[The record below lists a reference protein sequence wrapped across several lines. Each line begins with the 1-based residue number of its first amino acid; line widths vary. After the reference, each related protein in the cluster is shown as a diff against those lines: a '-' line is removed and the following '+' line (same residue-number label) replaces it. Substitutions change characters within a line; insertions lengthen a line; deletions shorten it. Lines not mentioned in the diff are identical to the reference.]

1 VTTFDESAAQKKDR
15 LSELKLRAEAVLAN
29 AISDPSV
36 ALSGDALNAA
46 KLLEDLRI
54 YQVELELQNEELR
67 AAQLAAETARKRYEY
82 LFSQMPIAA
91 MVLDTHGMLD
101 DSNELANQLLGP
113 RRTFVAFDRRLESK
127 FSLKD
132 RSRLHA
138 ALRDVVPGE
147 VQVLQQVDLVVDDAR
162 TTKFDVHLIGL
173 SIDYKL
179 DRRILLLLVDRG
191 AEAARREDQQFFS
204 QLLNSSDAFIHAFD
218 QHGKAI
224 LVNQSM
230 LDFLGVKLDE
240 VRGHSHRTLWP
251 LRDAIAHIE
260 ADKKVLLTGQTLS
273 FEEQVHRVSDGGVLD
288 LMTRKFPLRDTA
300 GKVYGVAGISTDIT
314 ALKDQH
320 RLALLSE
327 TVFRSSSDAIVI
339 TDADKRIL
347 RVNPAFSLQTGFSA
361 DTVMGKKASILRSGI
376 QDKASYRKMWESID
390 AFGKWA
396 GEINNRRADGTQYTV
411 WSNINTVVDDD
422 GTVLHYIAVL
432 TDVTRLLETQLAL
445 ARQASYD
452 SLTGLPNRTLLND
465 RIAQLTAL
473 SLRHSNSFGLLFVD
487 LDRFK
492 EVNDSLGHQAGD
504 TLLREVSKRL
514 QSAVRLEDTVARI
527 GGDEFVVLLPN
538 IEGVGARAVADKLL
552 GYLREPVWLEEG
564 VHYTPMASVGVAIYP
579 QDGSTPDLL
588 LRSADMAMYHA
599 KMEGRNRVAEYVG
612 TMGDA
617 SEKAFAIQTELAE
630 AVAQKQ
636 LQIFF
641 QPMCRLSDG
650 ALMGAEVLVRWQ
662 RPGVGLMLPGDF
674 LEVAEKFGQL
684 LQVDRWVLNEALRQ
698 LGAWGAAGLWQ
709 AHWRL
714 AVNRHAMDLQQ
725 ADMVDE
731 LKRMLQT
738 HGVSA
743 STLELEVTEDALL
756 KHTPD
761 QIARLAEL
769 RALGASVSIDDFG
782 TGYSSLAYLR
792 RLPVSVIKIDKSFIS
807 DMLTDEND
815 AVLVRAI
822 VDLAHN
828 LGHTLVAEGIET
840 PDQLAHLARLGVE
853 LGQGFL
859 FDAALSAEEF
869 AQNWLRKAATA

>member
-1 VTTFDESAAQKKDR
+1 MTSFDETAAQKKER
-15 LSELKLRAEAVLAN
+15 LAELKHRAEAVLAN
-29 AISDPSV
+29 ALSDPSV
-36 ALSGDALNAA
+36 EVSADALNAA

-67 AAQLAAETARKRYEY
+67 ATQLAAETARKRYEY

-113 RRTFVAFDRRLESK
+113 RRAFVAFDRRLEAK

-147 VQVLQQVDLVVDDAR
+147 VQVLQHIELNVDDSR
-162 TTKFDVHLIGL
+162 TAKFDVHLIGL

-204 QLLNSSDAFIHAFD
+204 QLLNSSDAFIYAFD
-218 QHGKAI
+218 LQGKAM

-230 LDFLGVKLDE
+230 LDFLGVRLEE
-240 VRGHSHRTLWP
+240 VKGHSRETLWP
-251 LRDAIAHIE
+251 LRDAIEHSE
-260 ADKKVLLTGQTLS
+260 ADKKVILTGQTLS
-273 FEEQVHRVSDGGVLD
+273 FEEQVHRASDGGALD
-288 LMTRKFPLRDTA
+288 LMTRKFALRDTA
-300 GKVYGVAGISTDIT
+300 GKVYGVGGISTDIT

-327 TVFRSSSDAIVI
+327 TVFRASSDAIVI
-339 TDADKRIL
+339 TDTDKRIL

-361 DTVMGKKASILRSGI
+361 ETVLGKKASILRSGL
-376 QDKASYRKMWESID
+376 QDKALYKKMWDSI
-390 AFGKWA
+390 GRTGNWA

-411 WSNINTVVDDD
+411 WSNINAVLDDD
-422 GTVLHYIAVL
+422 GSVLHYIAVL
-432 TDVTRLLETQLAL
+432 TDVTRLLETQSEL

-504 TLLREVSKRL
+504 TLLREVSTRL
-514 QSAVRLEDTVARI
+514 QSAVRLEDTVARM

-538 IEGVGARAVADKLL
+538 IDRAGARSVADKLL
-552 GYLREPVWLEEG
+552 ACLREPVRLDEAI
-564 VHYTPMASVGVAIYP
+564 HYTPMASVGVAIHP
-579 QDGSTPDLL
+579 QDGDTPDLL
-588 LRSADMAMYHA
+588 LRSADMAMYQA
-599 KMEGRNRVAEYVG
+599 KMEGRNRVAEYVVA
-612 TMGDA
+612 MGHA
-617 SEKAFAIQTELAE
+617 SENAFAIQTELAE
-630 AVAQKQ
+630 AIAQKQ
-636 LQIFF
+636 IKIFF

-650 ALMGAEVLVRWQ
+650 ALMGAEVLVRWE
-662 RPGVGLMLPGDF
+662 RPGVGLILPGDF
-674 LEVAEKFGQL
+674 LEVAEKFGLL
-684 LQVDRWVLNEALRQ
+684 LQLDRWVLNEAVCQ
-698 LGAWGAAGLWQ
+698 LSQWITAGLWQ
-709 AHWRL
+709 APWRL
-714 AVNRHAMDLQQ
+714 AVNRHVMDLQQ
-725 ADMVDE
+725 VDMVDE
-731 LKRMLQT
+731 LKRVLQT
-738 HGVSA
+738 YGVSA
-743 STLELEVTEDALL
+743 KSLEFEVTEDALL
-756 KHTPD
+756 KHTPE
-761 QIARLAEL
+761 QIARLAQL

-792 RLPVSVIKIDKSFIS
+792 RLPVSVIKIDKSFVT

-828 LGHTLVAEGIET
+828 LGHTVVAEGIER
-840 PDQLAHLARLGVE
+840 PDQLAHLTRLGVE

-859 FDAALSAEEF
+859 FDPALSAEEF
-869 AQNWLRKAATA
+869 ACNWLRAATTA

>member
-1 VTTFDESAAQKKDR
+1 MTSFDESAAQKKER
-15 LSELKLRAEAVLAN
+15 LAELKHRAEAVLAK
-29 AISDPSV
+29 ALSDPSV
-36 ALSGDALNAA
+36 EVSADALNAA

-67 AAQLAAETARKRYEY
+67 ATQLAAETARKRYEY

-101 DSNELANQLLGP
+101 DSNALANQLLGP
-113 RRTFVAFDRRLESK
+113 RRAFVAFDRRLEAK
-127 FSLKD
+127 FGLKD

-147 VQVLQQVDLVVDDAR
+147 VQVLQHIALNVDDSR
-162 TTKFDVHLIGL
+162 TAEFDVHLIGL

-191 AEAARREDQQFFS
+191 AEAARREDQLFFS
-204 QLLNSSDAFIHAFD
+204 QLLNSSDAFIHVFD
-218 QHGKAI
+218 RQGKAL

-230 LDFLGVKLDE
+230 LDFLGVRLDE
-240 VRGHSHRTLWP
+240 VRGHSRETLWP
-251 LRDAIAHIE
+251 LRDAIYHTE
-260 ADKKVLLTGQTLS
+260 ADKKVFETGQTLS

-327 TVFRSSSDAIVI
+327 TVFRASSDAIVI
-339 TDADKRIL
+339 TDAGKRIL

-361 DTVMGKKASILRSGI
+361 DTVLGKKATILRSGM
-376 QDKASYRKMWESID
+376 QDKASYKKMWESID
-390 AFGKWA
+390 AVGKWA

-411 WSNINTVVDDD
+411 WSNINAVVDDD
-422 GTVLHYIAVL
+422 GTLLHYIAVL

-504 TLLREVSKRL
+504 KLLREVATRL

-552 GYLREPVWLEEG
+552 ACLREPVWLDAAI
-564 VHYTPMASVGVAIYP
+564 HYTPMASVGVAIYP
-579 QDGSTPDLL
+579 QDGDTPDLL
-588 LRSADMAMYHA
+588 LRSADMAMYSA
-599 KMEGRNRVAEYVG
+599 KTDGRNRVAEYVG
-612 TMGDA
+612 TMGHA
-617 SEKAFAIQTELAE
+617 SEKAFAIQTDLAE
-630 AVAQKQ
+630 AIAQQQ
-636 LQIFF
+636 LKVFF
-641 QPMCRLSDG
+641 QPMCRLGDG
-650 ALMGAEVLVRWQ
+650 VLMGADALVRWE
-662 RPGVGLMLPGDF
+662 RPGVGLVLPGEF
-674 LEVAEKFGQL
+674 LEVAEKFGLL
-684 LQVDRWVLNEALRQ
+684 LQLDRWVLNEAVRQ
-698 LGAWGAAGLWQ
+698 LGQWRTAGLWQ
-709 AHWRL
+709 APWRL
-714 AVNRHAMDLQQ
+714 AVNRHAVDLQQ
-725 ADMVDE
+725 VDMIDE

-743 STLELEVTEDALL
+743 ESLEFEVTEDALL
-756 KHTPD
+756 KHTQE
-761 QIARLAEL
+761 QIARLAQL
-769 RALGASVSIDDFG
+769 RVLGASVSIDDFG

-840 PDQLAHLARLGVE
+840 PDQFAHLARLGVE
-853 LGQGFL
+853 LGQGYF
-859 FDAALSAEEF
+859 FDCALSAEAFE
-869 AQNWLRKAATA
+869 QNWLRAAAL

>member
-1 VTTFDESAAQKKDR
+1 MTSFDETAAQKKDR
-15 LSELKLRAEAVLAN
+15 LSELKFRAEAVLAK
-29 AISDPSV
+29 ALSDPSV
-36 ALSGDALNAA
+36 EVSADALNAA

-67 AAQLAAETARKRYEY
+67 ATQLAAETARKRYEY

-101 DSNELANQLLGP
+101 DSNALANQLLGP
-113 RRTFVAFDRRLESK
+113 RKTFVAYDRRLESK

-132 RSRLHA
+132 RARLHA

-147 VQVLQQVDLVVDDAR
+147 VQVLQGLQLAVGESTTTEFDL
-162 TTKFDVHLIGL
+162 HLIGL

-179 DRRILLLLVDRG
+179 DRRVLLLLVDRS

-204 QLLNSSDAFIHAFD
+204 QLLNSSDAFIYAFD
-218 QHGKAI
+218 RQGKAM

-230 LDFLGVKLDE
+230 LDFLGVRLDE
-240 VRGHSHRTLWP
+240 VKGHSLETLLP
-251 LRDAIAHIE
+251 LRDAIYHTE
-260 ADKKVLLTGQTLS
+260 ADKKVFQTGQTLS
-273 FEEQVHRVSDGGVLD
+273 FEEQVHRASDGGALD
-288 LMTRKFPLRDTA
+288 LMTRKFALRDTA
-300 GKVYGVAGISTDIT
+300 GKICGVGGVSTDIT

-320 RLALLSE
+320 RQALLSE
-327 TVFRSSSDAIVI
+327 TVFRASSDAIVI
-339 TDADKRIL
+339 TDANKHIL

-361 DTVMGKKASILRSGI
+361 DMVLGKKATILRSGL
-376 QDKASYRKMWESID
+376 QDKALYKKMWESID
-390 AFGKWA
+390 RRGNWA

-411 WSNINTVVDDD
+411 WSNINAVLDDD
-422 GTVLHYIAVL
+422 GSVLHYIAVL
-432 TDVTRLLETQLAL
+432 TDVTRLLETQSEL

-538 IEGVGARAVADKLL
+538 IDPNGARAVADKLL
-552 GYLREPVWLEEG
+552 GYLREPVWLDAAI
-564 VHYTPMASVGVAIYP
+564 HYTPMASVGVAIYP
-579 QDGSTPDLL
+579 QDGDTPDLL
-588 LRSADMAMYHA
+588 LRSADMAMYQA

-612 TMGDA
+612 AMGHA
-617 SEKAFAIQTELAE
+617 SEKAFAIQTDLAE
-630 AVAQKQ
+630 AIAQQQ
-636 LQIFF
+636 LKVFF

-650 ALMGAEVLVRWQ
+650 ALMGAEALVRWE
-662 RPGVGLMLPGDF
+662 RPGVGLVLPGDF
-674 LEVAEKFGQL
+674 LEIAEKFGLL

-698 LGAWGAAGLWQ
+698 LGEWAAAGLWQ
-709 AHWRL
+709 VPWRL
-714 AVNRHAMDLQQ
+714 AVNRHAIDLQQ
-725 ADMVDE
+725 PDMLDE

-738 HGVSA
+738 HGVPAES
-743 STLELEVTEDALL
+743 LEFEVTEDALL
-756 KHTPD
+756 KHTPE
-761 QIARLAEL
+761 QITRLTQL

-792 RLPVSVIKIDKSFIS
+792 RLPVSVIKIDKSFVT

-828 LGHTLVAEGIET
+828 LGHTVVAEGIER

-859 FDAALSAEEF
+859 FDHALSHEEF
-869 AQNWLRKAATA
+869 ARTWLRAGAPG